1 MAWTDVV
8 DARLTESLRDH
19 HDGGASGGVTLIA
32 LGSYARRSLC
42 PESDIDLLILHDGW
56 SSGDLEGLVRAVCY
70 PLWDAGLSVGH
81 AVRTVKDAIKSMSDR
96 IDTATALT
104 DRRLVAGSQGLADDL
119 SARMAKWLRRNGGA
133 FARQIV
139 QADQDRQRRH
149 GGTAGALEP
158 DLKAG
163 NGALRDLHSLRWAG
177 AILLGQ
183 AGLDPLVGARYLGAD
198 ERARLAGAGDR
209 LLAARCAL
217 HMVGG
222 KSVHDT
228 LRLDLQ
234 DEVAVRLGM
243 ADGDVLLRDVG
254 LATRTIAHLHAR
266 TWPVM
271 LEDATSGR
279 RRRRPT
285 PRPAGAGVVLI
296 DGLVEVTP
304 DAALEND
311 QSLGLRAVAAAAE
324 HATVIGR
331 RSAMVLRREVV
342 AAGSLP
348 WDDEA
353 RDALV
358 RILRSGRGGMSAMRD
373 ADYLGLWDA
382 YLPEWHRVRGRPQR
396 NPLHTFDLDTHA
408 MQASAWLAD
417 VVAGELDQSHTDI
430 FEAMEDPDGLVLGT
444 WLHDVGK
451 AWPGD
456 HSESGEV
463 VGRQWML
470 HMGFS
475 GRRADQ
481 VAKLILLHLVL
492 PDVATQRDIDDPD
505 EIERVALMVGDV
517 ETLDGL
523 YLLGMADA
531 RATGKA
537 AWSDWKDLLIRRLYE
552 KVRRLLTGQVGVLA
566 GPSPADL
573 VVRSTS
579 HFDGDVGLLR
589 KTVEGLPERY
599 LRNAGPEQVAAH
611 CSLLDGF
618 ESGLRASVRPGPV
631 ASVETLSVV
640 SIDRHGLFADVV
652 GVLASN
658 RIEVQQARAFTH
670 DDGTV
675 LDWFVVTPPEHLD
688 WTVVIAELEATQRD
702 EHEVAEAVERRERSR
717 DVRPPVLARPVAVR
731 VATYDRGDVTRIE
744 VRGPDSPGVLFR
756 LARVLSDL
764 GTELTGALVATLGPE
779 VRDAFFV
786 VGDLPPQDELEAA
799 LTPAL
804 LDTPAVAQQ

>member
-1 MAWTDVV
+1 M
-8 DARLTESLRDH
+8 S
-19 HDGGASGGVTLIA
+19 LIA
-32 LGSYARRSLC
+32 LGSYARRGLC
-42 PESDIDLLILHDGW
+42 PGSDIDLLILHDGW
-56 SSGDLEGLVRAVCY
+56 PGPDLEGLVQAVCY

-81 AVRTVKDAIKSMSDR
+81 AVRTVKEAVRSTGDR

-104 DRRLVAGSQGLADDL
+104 DRRLVAGSSGLADDL

-133 FARQIV
+133 FATQIV
-139 QADQDRQRRH
+139 EADADRQRRH

-158 DLKAG
+158 DLKSGAG
-163 NGALRDLHSLRWAG
+163 GLRDLHSMQWAG
-177 AILLGQ
+177 AILLGE
-183 AGLDPLVGARYLGAD
+183 AGLDPLVSAGYLGAD
-198 ERARLAGAGDR
+198 ERARLAGAGDQ

-217 HMVGG
+217 HMVGD
-222 KSVHDT
+222 KSVRNT

-243 ADGDVLLRDVG
+243 GDGDDLLREVG

-279 RRRRPT
+279 RRRRPS
-285 PRPAGAGVVLI
+285 PRPVDHGLVLI
-296 DGLVEVTP
+296 DGLIEVTP
-304 DAALEND
+304 GAGLADD
-311 QSLGLRAVAAAAE
+311 RSLGLRAVAAAAE
-324 HATVIGR
+324 HGTVVGR
-331 RSAMVLRREVV
+331 RSAMVLRREV
-342 AAGSLP
+342 ATAGSLE
-348 WDDEA
+348 WDEDS
-353 RDALV
+353 RGALL
-358 RILRSGRGGMSAMRD
+358 RMLRSGRRGMAAMRD

-382 YLPEWHRVRGRPQR
+382 YLPEWHKVRGRPQR

-408 MQASAWLAD
+408 LQAVAWLAD
-417 VVAGELDQSHTDI
+417 VVSGQLDPAHADI
-430 FEAMEDPDGLVLGT
+430 FSEMEDPDGVVLGT

-456 HSESGEV
+456 HSESGEII
-463 VGRQWML
+463 GRQWML

-475 GRRADQ
+475 GKRADQ
-481 VAKLILLHLVL
+481 IAKLILLHLVL

-523 YLLGMADA
+523 YLLGIADS
-531 RATGKA
+531 RATGRA
-537 AWSDWKDLLIRRLYE
+537 AWSEWKDLLISRLHG
-552 KVRRLLTGQVGVLA
+552 KVRRLLVGQVGVLA

-573 VVRSTS
+573 VVRSAR

-589 KTVEGLPERY
+589 STVGGLPERY
-599 LRNAGPEQVAAH
+599 LRHAGPEQVAAH
-611 CSLLDGF
+611 CSLL
-618 ESGLRASVRPGPV
+618 ESFSAGIRAAVRPGPV
-631 ASVETLSVV
+631 DSVV
-640 SIDRHGLFADVV
+640 TLTVVATDRHGLFADVV

-658 RIEVQQARAFTH
+658 RIEVEQARAFTH

-675 LDWFVVTPPEHLD
+675 LDWFVVTPPEEVD
-688 WTVVIAELEATQRD
+688 WERVIADLEAMERN

-717 DVRPPVLARPVAVR
+717 DVRPPVLARPVPIR
-731 VATYDRGDVTRIE
+731 VSTYDRGDVTRVE
-744 VRGPDSPGVLFR
+744 VRGPDSPGVLYR
-756 LARVLSDL
+756 VSRVLSDL

-786 VGDLPPQDELEAA
+786 SGELPPLEELEAA
-799 LTPAL
+799 LEPAL
-804 LDTPAVAQQ
+804 LDTPAVA